1 MSEPVTVVL
10 SAEDI
15 RLAVVSYALP
25 VARVLAGGAGLRL
38 GHVEIAEG
46 PAGIT
51 GDLSAVV
58 EWERVEDDNEGE
70 ADGLGVVGSAEA
82 GAGRADEA
90 GSAEDAP

>member
-25 VARVLAGGAGLRL
+25 IARVLAGGAGLRL

-58 EWERVEDDNEGE
+58 EWERADDDTEGE
-70 ADGLGVVGSAEA
+70 SDAAVVA
-82 GAGRADEA
+82 GAG
-90 GSAEDAP
+90 GG

>member
-1 MSEPVTVVL
+1 MAEPVTVVL

-25 VARVLAGGAGLRL
+25 IARVLAGGAGLRL

-58 EWERVEDDNEGE
+58 EWERTDDGTEGE
-70 ADGLGVVGSAEA
+70 ADGPAVVVG
-82 GAGRADEA
+82 G
-90 GSAEDAP
+90 